1 MIIYHRYCFVINML
15 LWLITN
21 VLYTLLKSRLKTLLF
36 FISNELSVYQTEM
49 IIGEYNTY
57 VLS

>member
-1 MIIYHRYCFVINML
+1 MIIYHRYCFVINMP

-36 FISNELSVYQTEM
+36 FISNELSMYQTEM

>member
-1 MIIYHRYCFVINML
+1 ML

-21 VLYTLLKSRLKTLLF
+21 VLYTVLKSQLKTLLF
-36 FISNELSVYQTEM
+36 FISNELSMYQTEM

-57 VLS
+57 VSS